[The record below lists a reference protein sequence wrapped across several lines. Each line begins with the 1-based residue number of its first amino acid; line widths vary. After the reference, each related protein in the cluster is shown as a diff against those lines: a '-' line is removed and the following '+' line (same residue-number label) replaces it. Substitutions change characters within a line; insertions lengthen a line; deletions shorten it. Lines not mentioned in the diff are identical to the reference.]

1 MINSV
6 VLFWALQFWAKLQT
20 SQLYKMLVNIVHYL
34 FWDLQL
40 ATGEYWI
47 SAFSILTLHPQ
58 KTPTKKQQPKNK
70 VHTQTHTHTHTH
82 THTVWQVVHVS
93 VTVQERCLF
102 WCKLCSCLF
111 YCWSVRLWNLVTCR
125 ARKSKYRFLLC
136 FNICIGHISTCIC
149 NYLQDIVLNM
159 AHIV

>member
-6 VLFWALQFWAKLQT
+6 VLFWALQFWAKLET

-82 THTVWQVVHVS
+82 THTLSGKWFMFLWLYKNVVCFDVNCAAVCSTAGLSDCETWSLVELENQNIDFSYVSIFVSDTSVHVF
-93 VTVQERCLF
+93 VTIFRILY
-102 WCKLCSCLF
+102 WIWL
-111 YCWSVRLWNLVTCR
+111 
-125 ARKSKYRFLLC
+125 
-136 FNICIGHISTCIC
+136 I
-149 NYLQDIVLNM
+149 
-159 AHIV
+159 